1 MRRETVK
8 RITYMAIGLLII
20 VAASGCI
27 GEKAQDKAPAKTPG
41 VTPKATETPAPQQT
55 PQQAGQPGVLKENE
69 INSSETDL
77 AQLEAMISDMNM
89 EDNISFEVND
99 LTFQ

>member
-8 RITYMAIGLLII
+8 RIAYMAVGLLII

-27 GEKAQDKAPAKTPG
+27 EEKAQDKAPAKTPG

-55 PQQAGQPGVLKENE
+55 EQPGVLKENE

-77 AQLEAMISDMNM
+77 AQLESMINEMNM
-89 EDNISFEVND
+89 GDSITFEVND